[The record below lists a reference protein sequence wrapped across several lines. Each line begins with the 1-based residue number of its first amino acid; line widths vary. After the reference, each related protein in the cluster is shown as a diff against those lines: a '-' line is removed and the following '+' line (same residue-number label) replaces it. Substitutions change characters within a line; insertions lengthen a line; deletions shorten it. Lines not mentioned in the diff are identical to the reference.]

1 LENLILVATLGGPPM
16 FARIG
21 VMMGLKQNVEQ
32 TLNSSRKDPH
42 SGKRKLARDQTTGQ
56 VSWLHPDNITANG
69 ADYFGNSSVCGA
81 FIDTRDLRAGFFTAI
96 LCQRPTTAHCAAQI
110 FKADGVSLIVR
121 K

>member
-81 FIDTRDLRAGFFTAI
+81 FIDTRDLRAGF
-96 LCQRPTTAHCAAQI
+96 LRQSCVSAQQPR
-110 FKADGVSLIVR
+110 IVLL
-121 K
+121 KFSKQMAYL

>member
-42 SGKRKLARDQTTGQ
+42 SGKRKLARDQTTGKYRGYIPTTYCKRGR
-56 VSWLHPDNITANG
+56 LFRKFLG
-69 ADYFGNSSVCGA
+69 
-81 FIDTRDLRAGFFTAI
+81 LRGVYRYARPSRRFFTAI